1 VEKNEDVWFVDSG
14 CSNHMTGDESIFCE
28 LDTTATTQITM
39 GNGAVV
45 KSKGKGTIAVNSKK
59 GKMLI
64 RDVLLV
70 PELAQ
75 NLLRVGQLIEHG
87 HAVHFEGE
95 ACKIYDKLENK
106 RELMATVTMERHRNF
121 PLSLSNPQKVLL

>member
-1 VEKNEDVWFVDSG
+1 
-14 CSNHMTGDESIFCE
+14 MTGDETIFCK

-59 GKMLI
+59 GRILI
-64 RDVLLV
+64 HDVLFV

-75 NLLRVGQLIEHG
+75 NLLSVGQLIEHG
-87 HAVHFEGE
+87 HAVHFEGKT
-95 ACKIYDKLENK
+95 CKIYDKLEKK
-106 RELMATVTMERHRNF
+106 RELMVTVCMERHRNF
-121 PLSLSNPQKVLL
+121 PLSQTRKKCCLES